1 MHPSILADRNLR
13 ELALAEARNAL
24 GPNEPLST
32 FLAQECISLLEY
44 EAIAKNPQYQRYLK
58 DYKADLTEN
67 GFSFAAKARVLAEDL
82 LADVYRM
89 AKDSDTPAA
98 MRVKTLENLVDWGR
112 LAPKATVEAAAGPG
126 YSITINLGN
135 APKTEKITL
144 ENAEKPPVQ
153 VVIPRSSTPKSLP
166 ITLPRPAVTHPTIDD
181 DTAVYYTAEDLEPTP
196 EYSAPE

>member
-32 FLAQECISLLEY
+32 FLTQECITLVEY

-67 GFSFAAKARVLAEDL
+67 GFSFAAKSRVLAEDL
-82 LADVYRM
+82 LADIYRM
-89 AKDSDTPAA
+89 AKDPDAPAA

-112 LAPKATVEAAAGPG
+112 LAPKATAEVASGPG

-135 APKTEKITL
+135 SPKTEQITL
-144 ENAEKPPVQ
+144 ENVEKEPIQ
-153 VVIPRSSTPKSLP
+153 VVIPRSSAPKTLP
-166 ITLPRPAVTHPTIDD
+166 ATLPRPAVTHPMIDD
-181 DTAVYYTAEDLEPTP
+181 DTAMYYVAEDLEPVGTGDVF
-196 EYSAPE
+196 